1 MDVLTVAQPPIV
13 SPDRSNVLSGWL
25 PPLDGIRGLAVVMV
39 IMFHGSVG
47 LARHNLLERALY
59 SVFGLGW
66 TGVDLFFVLSGFL
79 ITGILMNSREAENY
93 FSSFYMRRIL
103 RIFPVY
109 YLSLAVVF
117 VLLPLIAP
125 NDMPPIASGLER
137 AGYLFYAQN
146 WIHRTAFALTG
157 HYWSLAVEEQFY
169 LIWPLIIASFAPKRI
184 LQIIIGACAFSIL
197 LRFALIAQKADLQ
210 TIIWNT
216 FARMDSLLIGA
227 ACSIAL
233 QSRPV
238 VERLRRYTWWLWCMP
253 VITLGGLRLISGPFD
268 QTVPLVQGIGF
279 TIIALSYAGFIVAAV
294 LTMGSRSM
302 IQQFLTSRFMRGLGK
317 YSYAAYIWHVAVGR
331 FTWWCELTLLHR
343 GLPPLVNIPLVL
355 LITLA
360 VSMCTYALVER
371 PILTFKRYFEP
382 RWRPR
387 VANAV

>member
-1 MDVLTVAQPPIV
+1 
-13 SPDRSNVLSGWL
+13 
-25 PPLDGIRGLAVVMV
+25 
-39 IMFHGSVG
+39 
-47 LARHNLLERALY
+47 
-59 SVFGLGW
+59 
-66 TGVDLFFVLSGFL
+66 
-79 ITGILMNSREAENY
+79 MNSREAENY

-117 VLLPLIAP
+117 VLLPLIGP
-125 NDMPPIASGLER
+125 NDMPPLATGLER

-169 LIWPLIIASFAPKRI
+169 LVWPLIIASFAPKRI

-197 LRFALIAQKADLQ
+197 LRFALIAQRADLQ

-233 QSRPV
+233 RPGPV
-238 VERLRRYTWWLWCMP
+238 VEHLRRYTWWLWFMP
-253 VITLGGLRLISGPFD
+253 VITLGGLADVRSLRPDRTDGARYRVHD
-268 QTVPLVQGIGF
+268 HR
-279 TIIALSYAGFIVAAV
+279 AIVRRV
-294 LTMGSRSM
+294 HHCRSPHDGKPVM
-302 IQQFLTSRFMRGLGK
+302 TQQFLTSRFMRGLGK

-343 GLPPLVNIPLVL
+343 GLPPLVNIPLILVV
-355 LITLA
+355 TLA
-360 VSMCTYALVER
+360 VSMCSYALVER
-371 PILTFKRYFEP
+371 PVLSFKRYFEP
-382 RWRPR
+382 RWHGK
-387 VANAV
+387 VASAVGTTISL